1 VQSDLI
7 TSDLIGSTYTNDE
20 LITYLYLENM
30 YLKRGTE
37 KPLDPSQIAAPG
49 KDEVETDDKFHIAR
63 AYLRRKPETQGRHLV
78 LANEYPNY
86 GAEYGN
92 GFVHRRVELYKKY
105 GAQVDV
111 MAFGKRLPRT
121 VYNYKGVD
129 VLSGYVHELL
139 GLLTSRRY
147 ESISVHFLN
156 HEMWNVLSPYL
167 KTSKLYV
174 FLHGY
179 EVNRW
184 IRRIFEYKSF
194 NDLDNNIGRSMQLQR
209 FWHHVVN
216 HKQGPE
222 KYVFVSRWWQQAVA
236 EDMELTFPR
245 VKTEII
251 HNFIDTDLF
260 RYIPKGPEQRFKILW
275 VRSADA
281 RKYGNDLAID
291 CLSRL
296 RSTNYW
302 DKVEVKII
310 GDGKFFHEFE
320 EAFVNDENVSI
331 ERRFASQEEISVLH
345 RDYGLFL
352 VPTRLDSQGVS
363 RDEAMSSGLI
373 PITNAVTAI
382 PEFADDTCAVLAP
395 PEDAMSMAEEILRIF
410 ESPGIFSAMSK
421 RAAERVRAQCD
432 ETNTVRR
439 EAIMLGMIDE
449 GIDR

>member
-1 VQSDLI
+1 MQSDLI
-7 TSDLIGSTYTNDE
+7 TSKLIGTTYTSDE

-37 KPLDPSQIAAPG
+37 KPLGPSPIVAPSQH
-49 KDEVETDDKFHIAR
+49 EVETDDKFHVAR
-63 AYLRRKPETQGRHLV
+63 AYLRKTPATTGNHLV
-78 LANEYPNY
+78 IANEYPNY

-121 VYNYKGVD
+121 IYNYKGTD

-139 GLLTSRRY
+139 GLLASRKY

-167 KTSKLYV
+167 KTNKLYV

-194 NDLDNNIGRSMQLQR
+194 KDLDNNITRSMQLQK
-209 FWHHVVN
+209 FWHHVID
-216 HKQGPE
+216 HKQSPE
-222 KYVFVSRWWQQAVA
+222 KYVFVSKWWQQAVS

-245 VKTEII
+245 SKTEII
-251 HNFIDTDLF
+251 HNFIDTELF
-260 RYIPKGPEQRFKILW
+260 KYIPKDPEQRFKILW
-275 VRSADA
+275 VRSSDA

-296 RSTNYW
+296 RTTNYW
-302 DKVEVKII
+302 DKVQVKII

-320 EAFVNDENVSI
+320 EAFGKEKNVSI
-331 ERRFASQEEISVLH
+331 ERRFASQEEISILH
-345 RDYGLFL
+345 REYGLFL

-382 PEFADDTCAVLAP
+382 PEFADETCAVLAP
-395 PEDAMSMAEEILRIF
+395 AEDAKSMAEEIMRIF
-410 ESPGIFSAMSK
+410 ASPKIFQAMSK
-421 RAAERVRAQCD
+421 SAAERTRAQCD

-439 EAIMLGMIDE
+439 EAIMMGMIGE
-449 GIDR
+449 GINH